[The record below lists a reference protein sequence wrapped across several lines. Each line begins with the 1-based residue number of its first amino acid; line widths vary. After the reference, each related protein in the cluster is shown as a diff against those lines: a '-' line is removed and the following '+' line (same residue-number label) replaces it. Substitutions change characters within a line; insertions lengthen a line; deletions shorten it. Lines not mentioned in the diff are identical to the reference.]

1 MSAISIYLQDKTLR
15 KLDAEVS
22 RLAKEDKESGL
33 SGRQIINRS
42 KLIEKIIEDYLET
55 TNSLNIENIRYEVVS
70 LAEEYGAE
78 KVSLF
83 GSFARGAETETSDID
98 ILLEKG
104 KIKGIQVLDFQ
115 HDLSQR
121 LGRTVDVVTTTGA
134 SERFL
139 NKIKQDEVVLYEAS

>member
-15 KLDAEVS
+15 KLDDEVS

-83 GSFARGAETETSDID
+83 GSFARGEETETSDID

>member
-22 RLAKEDKESGL
+22 RLSKEDKESGL

-83 GSFARGAETETSDID
+83 GSFARGEETETSDID

>member
-22 RLAKEDKESGL
+22 RLAKEDKEAGL

-83 GSFARGAETETSDID
+83 GSFARGEETETSDID

>member
-22 RLAKEDKESGL
+22 RLAKEDKKSGL

-83 GSFARGAETETSDID
+83 GSFARGEETETSDID